1 MAARL
6 QDSAE
11 TETRLRWFVLAT
23 FLFGAVGTG
32 SELVLIG
39 HFEDTW
45 QCVPLALLAFG
56 LLVVAWQRIERGR
69 RSTRVLQGAMLALV
83 AGGLTGIW
91 LHYDGNVEF
100 ELEMYPSFAGPDL
113 IREALAGATPVLAPA
128 ALVQVGLLGLAYA
141 YRHPFLA
148 RTRSGWAKRHGE
160 RRSR

>member
-1 MAARL
+1 MAVHP

-11 TETRLRWFVLAT
+11 TETRLRRFVLAT

-32 SELVLIG
+32 AELVLID
-39 HFEDTW
+39 HLEDVW
-45 QCVPLALLAFG
+45 QCVPLALLA
-56 LLVVAWQRIERGR
+56 VAWQRIERGR
-69 RSTRVLQGAMLALV
+69 LSTRILQGAMLALV

-100 ELEMYPSFAGPDL
+100 ELEMSPSLAGPNL

-128 ALVQVGLLGLAYA
+128 ALVQIGLLGLAYA

-148 RTRSGWAKRHGE
+148 RPRPGETTR
-160 RRSR
+160 

>member
-1 MAARL
+1 MAAHP

-11 TETRLRWFVLAT
+11 TETHLRRFVLAT

-39 HFEDTW
+39 HFEDAW

-56 LLVVAWQRIERGR
+56 LLAVVWQRIERGR
-69 RSTRVLQGAMLALV
+69 RSTQVLQGAMLALV

-100 ELEMYPSFAGPDL
+100 ELEMYPALAGPDL
-113 IREALAGATPVLAPA
+113 VREALAGATPVLAPA
-128 ALVQVGLLGLAYA
+128 ALVQLGLLGLAYA
-141 YRHPFLA
+141 YRHPFLVHPRPGSA
-148 RTRSGWAKRHGE
+148 RHSE
-160 RRSR
+160 RRPP

>member
-1 MAARL
+1 MAAHP

-11 TETRLRWFVLAT
+11 TETRLRRLMLAT
-23 FLFGAVGTG
+23 FLLGAIGTG
-32 SELVLIG
+32 AELVLID
-39 HFEDTW
+39 HLEDVW

-56 LLVVAWQRIERGR
+56 LLAVAWQRIERGR
-69 RSTRVLQGAMLALV
+69 LSTRVLQGAMLALV

-100 ELEMYPSFAGPDL
+100 ELEMSPSLAGPDL

-128 ALVQVGLLGLAYA
+128 ALVQIGLLGLAYA

-148 RTRSGWAKRHGE
+148 RPRPGETTR
-160 RRSR
+160 